1 MSDPSRNELL
11 LDNSVG
17 AKLVMD
23 IGRLYVKANRG
34 QRAGMSYWTGYEVLV
49 DYELGLWMVF
59 DNFTQRHRRGHF
71 PSLHEL
77 ESTKWQ
83 HAVIMI
89 QSSRGTIQF
98 DQISTPVMDEI
109 LLRQAVEDIV
119 PKGRLD
125 NSDFSNL
132 CAKWGRELHWDIAV
146 PLMGLTAA
154 NEYHGLDMVI
164 VLFRAFDPARQDL
177 LEKLEKIDRCCR
189 QVKRVGFT
197 DPLSQHFE
205 LLFSLGQLV
214 ILSICELHSQ
224 LTEGVIGLTIIKG
237 LLSTISDWVEAK
249 VSDHKQLPILLS
261 RLANDVDALCGE
273 TQNIQECIRKLDDHN
288 VKLNSID
295 KGIGG
300 LGKKLDNHQLQ
311 LEDVGDFS
319 QKLDGQKL
327 QLGEHARQ
335 IEGSIR
341 AEITSSRQSIE

>member
-34 QRAGMSYWTGYEVLV
+34 QRARMSYWTGYEVLV

-154 NEYHGLDMVI
+154 NEYHGLDMGLGEI
-164 VLFRAFDPARQDL
+164 KDLPAQN
-177 LEKLEKIDRCCR
+177 
-189 QVKRVGFT
+189 T
-197 DPLSQHFE
+197 HFW
-205 LLFSLGQLV
+205 
-214 ILSICELHSQ
+214 SICELHSQ

-237 LLSTISDWVEAK
+237 RLSTISDWAEAK

-273 TQNIQECIRKLDDHN
+273 TQKKLDDHN
-288 VKLNSID
+288 VKLNGID

-311 LEDVGDFS
+311 LQDVGDFS